1 MFKNSLNTWNYH
13 WLARKENA
21 SSSKSGLYYSH
32 WSAQSQSNL
41 LSSDKYN
48 PVNLALNN
56 CTPLDRWQQSVSIM
70 LEKIKGNINV
80 AKVRAVLL
88 LEADFDTMNKIICNS
103 KVFSR
108 VDLCTSISYEVIGG
122 RRGHSSQ
129 HVSLNKKLVCD
140 IGK

>member
-1 MFKNSLNTWNYH
+1 MPRASSVRHCDPKGFRKISTIFVVVASAEQRYDMFKNSLNTWNYH

-70 LEKIKGNINV
+70 LEKNKGNINV
-80 AKVRAVLL
+80 AKLRAILL
-88 LEADFDTMNKIICNS
+88 LEADFNGMNKITCNS
-103 KVFSR
+103 
-108 VDLCTSISYEVIGG
+108 
-122 RRGHSSQ
+122 
-129 HVSLNKKLVCD
+129 
-140 IGK
+140 